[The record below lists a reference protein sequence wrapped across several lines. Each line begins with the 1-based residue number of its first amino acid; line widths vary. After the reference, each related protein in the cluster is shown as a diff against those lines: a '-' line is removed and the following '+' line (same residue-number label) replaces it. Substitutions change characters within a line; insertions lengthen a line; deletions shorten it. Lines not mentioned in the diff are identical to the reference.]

1 METEK
6 TPQFTI
12 IVADKPEEEA
22 LASIDS
28 SSSSKAAKKQA
39 EAKHAAEV
47 QERIKS
53 IKTGQ
58 EKVYPVDVQSLYEVS
73 NPTLRTKLIA
83 AANRCCY
90 QRKIWPFPVCNSG
103 RLWHG
108 PNGACPYFKSQI
120 LSANGFL

>member
-58 EKVYPVDVQSLYEVS
+58 EKVSLYMRCPIQLFEQNS
-73 NPTLRTKLIA
+73 SLRSSMPVEAKL
-83 AANRCCY
+83 CSE
-90 QRKIWPFPVCNSG
+90 QM
-103 RLWHG
+103 L
-108 PNGACPYFKSQI
+108 
-120 LSANGFL
+120 LSKKNMAVPGMQ

>member
-58 EKVYPVDVQSLYEVS
+58 EKSVS
-73 NPTLRTKLIA
+73 S
-83 AANRCCY
+83 RCSVS
-90 QRKIWPFPVCNSG
+90 I
-103 RLWHG
+103 
-108 PNGACPYFKSQI
+108 
-120 LSANGFL
+120 